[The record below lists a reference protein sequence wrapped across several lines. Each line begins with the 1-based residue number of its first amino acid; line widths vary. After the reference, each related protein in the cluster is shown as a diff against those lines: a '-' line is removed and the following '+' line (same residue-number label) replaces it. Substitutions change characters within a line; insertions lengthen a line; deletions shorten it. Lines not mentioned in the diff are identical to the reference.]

1 MTFFHKFKVL
11 SVLKVA
17 NIHKNAKKIFEKIL
31 AIHLNLAICDWK
43 SESPMYKEFFKVVQT
58 YSSYPLK
65 WPSRR
70 DKKNWIRKQAS
81 KINHLAEKCEKPR
94 KNVSVGDNGSFF
106 QFFAFFSQTVDFR
119 GLFPNPVFLISSRR
133 SF

>member
-17 NIHKNAKKIFEKIL
+17 NIHKNAKKKFKKIL
-31 AIHLNLAICDWK
+31 AIRLNLAFCDWK

-81 KINHLAEKCEKPR
+81 KINRLAEKCEKPR

>member
-17 NIHKNAKKIFEKIL
+17 NIHKNAKKNFKKIL
-31 AIHLNLAICDWK
+31 AIRLNLAFCDWK

-81 KINHLAEKCEKPR
+81 KINRLAEKCKKLKKWPVISDR
-94 KNVSVGDNGSFF
+94 HVFTR
-106 QFFAFFSQTVDFR
+106 FFAFFSQTVDFR
-119 GLFPNPVFLISSRR
+119 GLFPNPVFLIFSRR